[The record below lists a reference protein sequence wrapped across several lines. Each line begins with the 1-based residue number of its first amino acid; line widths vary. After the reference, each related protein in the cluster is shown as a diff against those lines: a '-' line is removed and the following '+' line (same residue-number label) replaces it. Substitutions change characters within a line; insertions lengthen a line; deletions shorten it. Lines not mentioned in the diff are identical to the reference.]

1 MRARRMIHHLLLGAL
16 LSLPVYAEDA
26 PTAPTSED
34 AGAAAPAPKAHKVTS
49 YHGGLFHPNGV
60 DLGGYSVEKGTP
72 EGFHWFYTLGF
83 PSFAAAGL
91 SYYDDYAGNGKVATV
106 GIGIGF
112 AAFGSYSYQWHL
124 GDHQYLKA
132 GLGLTS
138 GVAYSGVFPVLSYER
153 RFE

>member
-1 MRARRMIHHLLLGAL
+1 MRTLKMTCLLLLGVLA
-16 LSLPVYAEDA
+16 SGPAYAEDA
-26 PTAPTSED
+26 PTTPVTEAEAAPI
-34 AGAAAPAPKAHKVTS
+34 PAPKVHKVAS

-83 PSFAAAGL
+83 PSVAAAGL

-112 AAFGSYSYQWHL
+112 AAFASYSYQWHL
-124 GDHQYLKA
+124 GDRQYLKA

-138 GVAYSGVFPVLSYER
+138 GIAYSGVFPVLSYER